1 MNFLTFL
8 ISATSLITLTTA
20 RITGFSAP
28 STVVPGAPI
37 AIHLRAE
44 TYIQPVQD
52 VAVAFGITPAE
63 SHHPHSLGAFMGEKF
78 LGPGTPFL
86 HQLCEVGDEG

>member
-1 MNFLTFL
+1 MHFLTL
-8 ISATSLITLTTA
+8 LASATSLLTLTTA

-37 AIHLRAE
+37 SIHLRAE

-63 SHHPHSLGAFMGEKF
+63 LHHPRSLGTFMGEKF
-78 LGPGTPFL
+78 LGPGMF
-86 HQLCEVGDEG
+86 